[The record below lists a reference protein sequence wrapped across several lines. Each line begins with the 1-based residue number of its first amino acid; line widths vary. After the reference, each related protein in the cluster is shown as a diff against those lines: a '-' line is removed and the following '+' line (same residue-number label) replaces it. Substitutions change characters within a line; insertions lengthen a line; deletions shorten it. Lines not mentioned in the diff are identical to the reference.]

1 MNDWKRPSWF
11 GLAMLLCLLTCA
23 RSGPGGWPSGPGEQI
38 GTGVG
43 ARKDANFQLVKAE
56 FEQTPRFIV
65 NILYKRRDYLVRTGI
80 INHPIEAYYRKLAG
94 AERAFE
100 REFAGNVTAAEPSD
114 VDERVR
120 ELADYFSERLKQARV
135 KRVSLMDF
143 PYTRDPEQAPVV
155 STIGKYFPQEITAG
169 LMAEPAG
176 GFEIVER
183 ENIEKVLAEQK
194 LQLSDLF
201 DESTSVGLG
210 RLSGVEALML
220 GSVTRLASDIRLFAK
235 LVGVED
241 AKLLG
246 SKSVRIKVDPDIKAL
261 LGENLAVAP
270 RSKLLSD
277 DEELLLNTLA
287 YLFEARISAA
297 DGKPAP
303 LYLHQGRLYT
313 EAGLGR
319 PYHVLLHN
327 KSDRDVGV
335 ALAIDGVNTID
346 RKITRPS
353 AGAKWFVRKGA
364 QGRIDG
370 WYVSEKAVERFVFVE
385 GGESLAASLG
395 HTEEIG
401 LLTAAFFD
409 ARPQR

>member
-1 MNDWKRPSWF
+1 MNLAKRMPFF
-11 GLAMLLCLLTCA
+11 GLALLLSLAAGCG
-23 RSGPGGWPSGPGEQI
+23 RMGPGLRQPGEQI

-43 ARKDANFQLVKAE
+43 AKQAAAFELVQAE
-56 FEQTPRFIV
+56 FEQTPRFVV
-65 NILYKRRDYLVRTGI
+65 NIHYKSRDYLVRTGI

-94 AERAFE
+94 ADRAFE
-100 REFAGNVTAAEPSD
+100 REFAGNVTPAEPSD

-120 ELADYFSERLKQARV
+120 ELADYFSGRLKQGGV
-135 KRVSLMDF
+135 KRISLMDF
-143 PYTRDPEQAPVV
+143 LYTRDPERAPVLNA
-155 STIGKYFPQEITAG
+155 IGKYFPQELTAG

-183 ENIEKVLAEQK
+183 EHIERVLEEQK
-194 LQLSDLF
+194 LQLSDIM
-201 DESTSVGLG
+201 DESTGVRLG
-210 RLSGVEALML
+210 KISGVEALMV
-220 GSVTRLASDIRLFAK
+220 GSVTRLASDIKLFAK

-241 AKLLG
+241 AKLIG

-261 LGENLAVAP
+261 LGENLAAAP
-270 RSKLLSD
+270 RTKLLSD

-297 DGKPAP
+297 DGSPAP

-319 PYHVLLHN
+319 AYHVLLKN

-335 ALAIDGVNTID
+335 ALAIDGVNTIS

-364 QGRIDG
+364 TGRIDG

-385 GGESLAASLG
+385 GEESLAASLG

-409 ARPQR
+409 ARAPR